1 MYSLYMV
8 NDTCV
13 WGTSQTGVL
22 KRVANI
28 RLLLIVEQLP
38 EVYLLNVSENQV
50 LLQDVLKENLI
61 RVY

>member
-1 MYSLYMV
+1 MTLAF
-8 NDTCV
+8 
-13 WGTSQTGVL
+13 GAQAQTGVL

-38 EVYLLNVSENQV
+38 EVYLLNVSGNQV